1 MTKLAEAIRRAHD
14 LELELAAAFAAV
26 ADRHPDEPDVFHLGH
41 TFAKEATRHAS
52 RLRPFCETGK
62 GAAARAASNGSGPG
76 PSAGSSLLDDLCDL
90 FVLTQRCWIEETA
103 VRQAALAKRDRELL
117 DAVEASLAETAA
129 QAKWER
135 TRIKTT
141 APQAL
146 TSS

>member
-1 MTKLAEAIRRAHD
+1 MT
-14 LELELAAAFAAV
+14 
-26 ADRHPDEPDVFHLGH
+26 
-41 TFAKEATRHAS
+41 
-52 RLRPFCETGK
+52 
-62 GAAARAASNGSGPG
+62 PG
-76 PSAGSSLLDDLCDL
+76 FP
-90 FVLTQRCWIEETA
+90 A